1 MTFTGDL
8 VLVLGHCDKI
18 VEQWGSMQSPVGPQ
32 LVFVDKVLLEHNYS
46 SFPMVASAVTS
57 RADQMQAKLSGPK
70 IPK

>member
-8 VLVLGHCDKI
+8 VLVLGHHDKI
-18 VEQWGSMQSPVGPQ
+18 VEQWGSMQSLVGPQ
-32 LVFVDKVLLEHNYS
+32 LAFVDKGLLEHNHS

-57 RADQMQAKLSGPK
+57 RADSMQAKLSGPK